1 MVQEET
7 ALVWE
12 LTAGFHLNQSGA
24 EIGTDQPIEGES
36 SGLSVSSFAFAAA
49 AAHGSPESLALAAA
63 DSGLFFSRDSCRSW
77 QRAPG
82 AIGALPMLTVCL
94 AAFSTAGP
102 RALLGTTGGIAYSH
116 DLSEWRLARLPQD
129 GIDSISMVASPNF
142 AEDGTLFAGTLD
154 YGILHSLDRGSSWQ
168 ARHFGLL
175 DMRVFATAISPLF
188 AQDQT
193 VLAGTPT
200 GIFFS
205 PNGGLA
211 WREAAVPDEDD
222 AVLSIAFSPDYQ
234 IDGLIAAGTEAGMLL
249 KSLDGGHTWQYMETP
264 CAGRSINA
272 LTFLPQQKTDPLML
286 LGAADRI
293 YVSSGG
299 DSCWHTWDAGQT
311 VLTLASFADGAQPP
325 FVLAGLKESGIWRGQ
340 PEGDS
345 RPGRAPEVNRR
356 E

>member
-7 ALVWE
+7 ALAWE
-12 LTAGFHLNQSGA
+12 RTAGCHLNRTGA
-24 EIGTDQPIEGES
+24 EVGTDIPGEGES

-49 AAHGSPESLALAAA
+49 AAHGSSESLGLAAA

-82 AIGALPMLTVCL
+82 PIGALPMLTVCL
-94 AAFSTAGP
+94 APFSSAGP

-175 DMRVFATAISPLF
+175 DMRVFTTAISPLF

-222 AVLSIAFSPDYQ
+222 AVLSIAFAPNYQ
-234 IDGLIAAGTEAGMLL
+234 LGGLIAAGTEAGLLL

-264 CAGRSINA
+264 CAGKSINA
-272 LTFLPQQKTDPLML
+272 LSFLPQRDSDPLML

-293 YVSSGG
+293 YVSTGSG
-299 DSCWHTWDAGQT
+299 SRWHAWEAGQT
-311 VLTLASFADGAQPP
+311 VLTLASYADGAQRP
-325 FVLAGLKESGIWRGQ
+325 FVLAGLKENGILRGQ
-340 PEGDS
+340 PEGAS
-345 RPGRAPEVNRR
+345 RSQQAPESNRKD
-356 E
+356 